1 MAEIILCKICGKRRA
16 KRACPAVEGDICNI
30 CCGEQREV
38 TLKCPLSCEYLQ
50 EAHRHEKPLPIP
62 ESGLAYPD
70 VLITERFIAEHEGL
84 VLACV
89 TALVEAVFET
99 AGAYDAD
106 VLAALDALIRTHQ
119 TLASGLVYETR
130 SENNV
135 AAAIQRSFSSY
146 LNEYKKM
153 REEQDALSPVR
164 NSEILS
170 TLVFLYRLGQHN
182 QNGRPRGRMYLDL
195 LNQMTPGTRAEE
207 RAPSIIL

>member
-62 ESGLAYPD
+62 ESELAYRD
-70 VLITERFIAEHEGL
+70 ALITERFIAEHEGL

-89 TALVEAVFET
+89 TGLVEASLQT

-106 VLAALDALIRTHQ
+106 VLAALDAVIRTHQ

-130 SENNV
+130 AENNV
-135 AAAIQRSFSSY
+135 AAAIQRSFSTY
-146 LNEYKKM
+146 LNEYQKM
-153 REEQDALSPVR
+153 RDEQDALSPVR

-170 TLVFLYRLGQHN
+170 TLMFLYRLGQRN
-182 QNGRPRGRMYLDL
+182 QNGRPAGRMYLDL
-195 LNQMTPGTRAEE
+195 LNQMTPRTRAEE